1 MADTIITIGG
11 ETSQLERDI
20 QKTLAK
26 DFKLTGLDT
35 KSFTQP
41 LGRIK
46 GQLGEFEKSLEAS
59 NARVVAF
66 GASAGAIYL
75 LTDAFKSMVQSTINV
90 EKTLADINTV
100 VNASE
105 KDIKSFGNT
114 IFDVANKTSQSFEVA
129 AEAALEFSRQGLGLE
144 QTAKRTADALTLARL
159 SGLSAAS
166 SVEALT
172 AAVNSF
178 SEAGLT
184 TTQVVNK
191 LAAVDAKYAVSSAD
205 LAEAIKRV
213 GSSASEAG
221 VSIDQLVALVTSAQ
235 QTTARGGA
243 VIGNSFKTIFTRL
256 QRPKVLEDLQE
267 LGIQTTTA
275 AGETLPLIQIL
286 TQLARTF
293 DTLGSAQK
301 SQVGELVG
309 GVYQINILKAVLGD
323 LSKGYST
330 FSGALRASSGA
341 TNEAEQRIGKL
352 GETLDSQLNR
362 VSNNLKRAGSVV
374 GELTIAPALEKVLS
388 NVNSVLETFALGK
401 EPESIGEKAAT
412 GFLKGLGSFISGPG
426 LIIAAAGAYKIFTRL
441 ASFIGDAGKT
451 VLGLGQAAQQQAQI
465 QAQILQLLQKN
476 PQLYS
481 QIESGAI
488 SVQSAA
494 QGYLNIVN
502 ATNIA

>member
-1 MADTIITIGG
+1 MLYSINN
-11 ETSQLERDI
+11 L
-20 QKTLAK
+20 TLSK

-35 KSFTQP
+35 KSFAQP
-41 LGRIK
+41 LGKIK

-66 GASAGAIYL
+66 GASAGSIYL
-75 LTDAFKSMVQSTINV
+75 LTDAFKSMVKSTIDV

-100 VNASE
+100 INASE
-105 KDIKSFGNT
+105 SDIKSFGNT
-114 IFDVANKTSQSFEVA
+114 IFDVANKTSQSFETA

-144 QTAKRTADALTLARL
+144 QTAKRTSDALTLARL
-159 SGLSAAS
+159 SGLSAAA

-178 SEAGLT
+178 SDAGLN

-221 VSIDQLVALVTSAQ
+221 VNIDQLVALVTSAQ

-267 LGIQTTTA
+267 IGIQTTNA

-323 LSKGYST
+323 LTKGYST
-330 FSGALRASSGA
+330 YAGALRASSGA

-352 GETLDSQLNR
+352 GETLDSQ
-362 VSNNLKRAGSVV
+362 
-374 GELTIAPALEKVLS
+374 
-388 NVNSVLETFALGK
+388 
-401 EPESIGEKAAT
+401 
-412 GFLKGLGSFISGPG
+412 
-426 LIIAAAGAYKIFTRL
+426 IIE
-441 ASFIGDAGKT
+441 
-451 VLGLGQAAQQQAQI
+451 
-465 QAQILQLLQKN
+465 
-476 PQLYS
+476 S
-481 QIESGAI
+481 QII
-488 SVQSAA
+488 
-494 QGYLNIVN
+494 
-502 ATNIA
+502 